1 MPPGVTSVEVMPMS
15 ERRPE
20 KTTEE
25 KVGRFLGKLVKKAQR
40 TKVWQETAEA
50 FEQGKRGEYSP
61 SDDKPG

>member
-1 MPPGVTSVEVMPMS
+1 MS

-25 KVGRFLGKLVKKAQR
+25 KVGRFLGKLVKKAQQ

-50 FEQGKRGEYSP
+50 FEQGKRGEYP
-61 SDDKPG
+61 STDRKKG